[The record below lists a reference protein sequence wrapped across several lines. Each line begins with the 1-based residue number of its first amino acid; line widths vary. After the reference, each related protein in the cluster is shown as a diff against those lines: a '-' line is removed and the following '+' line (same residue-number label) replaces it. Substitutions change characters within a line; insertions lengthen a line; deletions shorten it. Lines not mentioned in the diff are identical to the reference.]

1 MTSRSY
7 IVTSGS
13 NIVTSGS
20 NIVTSGSNIL
30 LVTKE
35 DNTANIV
42 KLALNQS
49 EHMTLASICKEVSE
63 LRSYLTNTK
72 VQAVVVDIDLD
83 PSRVLYDLGEILHS
97 YPDIYVVV
105 VCSSFHKELVLQAMQ
120 AGARNF
126 LEKNNITAELSE
138 VLQHLAKNSKRKK
151 TGLGSVIS
159 IFSASGG
166 CGATTVTVNLASELR
181 LLSSQP
187 VLAIDLDNCYGAVS
201 IYLGIKSQYGIADVM
216 NRKGLIDKHLIRSSA
231 YSYMEDF
238 HVLASPASMDS
249 PRTNSLEYENLPSVL
264 EACRHLYGYT
274 VIDAPRM
281 PEGTMTNLA
290 SLSDI
295 ILIVFQLTVKDVYFA
310 RSMVL
315 SLTKSGI
322 ASKKIMPLANRFK
335 KRGLLVRLEDSKKAL
350 GLSSCQVIR
359 SDWRNAMKSVNHGQ
373 PLVQVARGSGL
384 QSDYRKLAAKVR
396 AYQLNGNSKISG

>member
-1 MTSRSY
+1 M
-7 IVTSGS
+7 
-13 NIVTSGS
+13 TSGS

-42 KLALNQS
+42 KSALNQS
-49 EHMTLASICKEVSE
+49 EHINLSSICKEVSE

-181 LLSSQP
+181 LLSSQL

-216 NRKGLIDKHLIRSSA
+216 NRKGLIDKHLIQSSA

-264 EACRHLYGYT
+264 EACRQLYGYT

-281 PEGTMTNLA
+281 PERTMTNLA

-295 ILIVFQLTVKDVYFA
+295 ILIVFQLTVKDVHFA

-335 KRGLLVRLEDSKKAL
+335 KRGPLVRLEDSKKAL
-350 GLSSCQVIR
+350 VLSSCQVIR
-359 SDWRNAMKSVNHGQ
+359 RDWRNAMKSVNHGQ

-384 QSDYRKLAAKVR
+384 RSDYRKLAAKIR